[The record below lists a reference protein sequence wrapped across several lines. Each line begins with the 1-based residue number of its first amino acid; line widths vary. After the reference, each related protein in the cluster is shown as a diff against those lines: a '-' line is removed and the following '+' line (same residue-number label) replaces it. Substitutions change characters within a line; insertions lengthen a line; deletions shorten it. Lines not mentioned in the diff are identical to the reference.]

1 MQASLSDVWMSSSQY
16 SSTDF
21 SEDRIISGWM
31 TFSTSPRFD
40 FRFATGLVSRT
51 TSGIVSGTAFVSTAI
66 ELNWRWKKPPKMV
79 ITGALHPSSI
89 DNLKTGT
96 LLGFHCD
103 RACRTRNSTIWKSGM
118 KVFEWHK
125 QPLATNARFQ
135 CPVRFRWHCL
145 LKYISMNYHK

>member
-1 MQASLSDVWMSSSQY
+1 
-16 SSTDF
+16 
-21 SEDRIISGWM
+21 M

-51 TSGIVSGTAFVSTAI
+51 TSVIVSGTAFVSRAI

-79 ITGALHPSSI
+79 INGALHPSSI

-103 RACRTRNSTIWKSGM
+103 EGRKVMFYLMMHSTHFI
-118 KVFEWHK
+118 
-125 QPLATNARFQ
+125 
-135 CPVRFRWHCL
+135 
-145 LKYISMNYHK
+145 LKLYGVGSL